1 MSQLFVVT
9 SVCAAIYSLYASYW
23 SPSAQRAGEV
33 DKASALDKKVQLTQ
47 QEAYYAENAGDYSTA
62 VAVYNRSIENATS
75 SEEKQRLLMKLAQK
89 YVNDQKYDDA
99 MLTARQAEKIASTEA
114 VSRMIAIIAELK
126 GDTQLAITYNKKA
139 LEQMD
144 KNSPLYEHEVLL
156 ASIVAALCSC
166 LGYYHYYCRRRCLR
180 ERCSLWVL

>member
-9 SVCAAIYSLYASYW
+9 SVDNSKRKKIILLAVATTILVCAAIYSLYASYW
-23 SPSAQRAGEV
+23 SPSAQRSGEV

-144 KNSPLYEHEVLL
+144 KNSPLYEPESKELRQ
-156 ASIVAALCSC
+156 IITK
-166 LGYYHYYCRRRCLR
+166 LGGTP
-180 ERCSLWVL
+180 